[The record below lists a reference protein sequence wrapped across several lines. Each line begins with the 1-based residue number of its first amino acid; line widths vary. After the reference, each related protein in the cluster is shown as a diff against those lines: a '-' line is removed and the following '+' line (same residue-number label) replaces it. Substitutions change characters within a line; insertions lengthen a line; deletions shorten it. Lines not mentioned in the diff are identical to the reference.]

1 MRMDKIYT
9 IVHTATD
16 IDKGVFQSPCASAS
30 YLSLAAA
37 QAEME
42 RQIAD
47 ERDQLDAS
55 YDCEERG
62 SDYWE
67 MYQNGYA
74 AAGFSRI
81 EIIMTE
87 LHTEVSI

>member
-1 MRMDKIYT
+1 MDKIYT
-9 IVHTATD
+9 VVHTATD
-16 IDKGVFQSPCASAS
+16 IDRGVFLSPCASAS

-42 RQIAD
+42 CQIID
-47 ERDQLDAS
+47 EKDRLDAR

-67 MYQNGYA
+67 IYQDGYA
-74 AAGFSRI
+74 AARCSRI
-81 EIIMTE
+81 EIITTE
-87 LHTEVSI
+87 LHTEVSK

>member
-1 MRMDKIYT
+1 MSIDKIYT
-9 IVHTATD
+9 VVHTATD
-16 IDKGVFQSPCASAS
+16 IDKGVFQPPCASAS

-37 QAEME
+37 QVEMK

-47 ERDQLDAS
+47 ERDRLDAS